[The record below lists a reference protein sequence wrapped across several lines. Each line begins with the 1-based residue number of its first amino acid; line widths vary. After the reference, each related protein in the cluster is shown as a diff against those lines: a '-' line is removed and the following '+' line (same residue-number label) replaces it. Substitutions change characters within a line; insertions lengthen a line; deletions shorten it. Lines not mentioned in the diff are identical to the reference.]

1 MEDSLIGRFAISK
14 AGHDKSQIYVII
26 GEDAEF
32 VTLCDGRLKTVD
44 KPKRKRKKHVQM
56 MKYTVDAALL
66 QRLFAKDKVLDEEIK
81 YEIKHYNNQKQ
92 I

>member
-26 GEDAEF
+26 GEENEF
-32 VTLCDGRLKTVD
+32 VSLCDGRLKTVN
-44 KPKRKRKKHVQM
+44 KPKKKRRKHVQM
-56 MKYTVDAALL
+56 MNYAVEEALR
-66 QRLFAKDKVLDEEIK
+66 QRLYDKDKVLDEEIK
-81 YEIKHYNNQKQ
+81 YAIKHYNNQEQ

>member
-44 KPKRKRKKHVQM
+44 KPKRKRKKHIQM
-56 MKYTVDAALL
+56 MKRTVDVALL
-66 QRLFAKDKVLDEEIK
+66 KRLYDKDKVLDEEIK
-81 YEIKHYNNQKQ
+81 YEIKHYNNQEQ

>member
-56 MKYTVDAALL
+56 MKYTVDASLL

>member
-44 KPKRKRKKHVQM
+44 KPKRKRKKHIQM
-56 MKYTVDAALL
+56 MKRTVDAALL
-66 QRLFAKDKVLDEEIK
+66 KRLYDKDKVLDEEIK